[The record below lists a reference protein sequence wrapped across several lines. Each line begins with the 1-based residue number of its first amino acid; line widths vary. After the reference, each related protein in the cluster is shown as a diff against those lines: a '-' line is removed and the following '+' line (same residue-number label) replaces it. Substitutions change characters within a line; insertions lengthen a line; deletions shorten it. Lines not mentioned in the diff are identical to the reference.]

1 MSIFSKI
8 KQWFSGL
15 LPKHETLTDAEITT
29 ESIPVVDQKNHKHV
43 HRHVETLLMV
53 KFWWVGLAI
62 VAVAYIIFQS
72 LSALYLILGAYIIS
86 VALESVVLFFERRGL
101 SRGFSLTLSYII
113 LVAVFLSWFILIVPF
128 VFSQMSS
135 MLDTLVSSVRAF
147 QFALNTQWL
156 AVIIQDISWL
166 PGYAKEYVLD
176 IVSNPQFSAT
186 IQSDLQNNISQIVGL
201 WTSYAQNIGNIAVSL
216 ISGFFSVVAQLGVVV
231 TLAVFFSIEKKM
243 VMRFI
248 SGLWGKKDYDFVYAK
263 LDRIYARLGLWL
275 RGQTIVCLC
284 VWIAVFIVLQILAL
298 FGFALPSIWSL
309 AIIAW
314 VTNFIPYLW
323 PFLWGIPA
331 VLLAFV
337 NFGGWGILFVFFAY
351 GLIQQLESSFLTPY
365 VMNRTVGISPL
376 LILICLIIGGLVMWF
391 VWVVLAVPIA
401 VIISM
406 VYGEDK

>member
-8 KQWFSGL
+8 KQWFSWL
-15 LPKHETLTDAEITT
+15 FPKHEVQVDAQITAD
-29 ESIPVVDQKNHKHV
+29 SMPVEDQKDHQHV

-86 VALESVVLFFERRGL
+86 VALESVVLFFQHRGL
-101 SRGFSLTLSYII
+101 SRWFSLTLSYII

-128 VFSQMSS
+128 VFSQMSA
-135 MLDTLVSSVRAF
+135 MIDTLVLSVRAF
-147 QFALNTQWL
+147 QSALNTQWL
-156 AVIIQDISWL
+156 AAIIQDLSWL
-166 PGYAKEYVLD
+166 PWYAKEYVLD
-176 IVSNPQFSAT
+176 IISNPQFAAT

-216 ISGFFSVVAQLGVVV
+216 IGGFFSVVAQLGIVV

-263 LDRIYARLGLWL
+263 LDRIYTRLGLWL

-284 VWIAVFIVLQILAL
+284 VWIAVFIILQILAL
-298 FGFALPSIWSL
+298 LWFGLPSIGSL

-323 PFLWGIPA
+323 PFLWGVPA

-337 NFGGWGILFVFFAY
+337 NFGGWGIVFVFLAY
-351 GLIQQLESSFLTPY
+351 GIIQQLESSFLTPY

>member
-1 MSIFSKI
+1 MSIFGKI
-8 KQWFSGL
+8 KQWLTSL
-15 LPKHETLTDAEITT
+15 LPKHQD
-29 ESIPVVDQKNHKHV
+29 PVDVDVSLDREVLEPDTKDHQHV

-86 VALESVVLFFERRGL
+86 VALESVVLFFQNRGL
-101 SRGFSLTLSYII
+101 SRWFSLTLSYII

-135 MLDTLVSSVRAF
+135 MIDTLVSSVRTF
-147 QFALNTQWL
+147 QVALNAQWL
-156 AVIIQDISWL
+156 SAVIQDLSWL
-166 PGYAKEYVLD
+166 PAYAKQYVLD
-176 IVSNPQFSAT
+176 IISNPQFAAT

-216 ISGFFSVVAQLGVVV
+216 ISWFFSVVAQLGIVV

-248 SGLWGKKDYDFVYAK
+248 SGLWGKKDYDLVYAK
-263 LDRIYARLGLWL
+263 LDRIYTRLGLWL
-275 RGQTIVCLC
+275 RGQTIVCFC
-284 VWIAVFIVLQILAL
+284 VGIAVFIVLQILAL
-298 FGFALPSIWSL
+298 FWFALPNIGSL

-323 PFLWGIPA
+323 PFLWWIPA
-331 VLLAFV
+331 ILLAFV
-337 NFGGWGILFVFFAY
+337 NFGGWGILFVFLAY
-351 GLIQQLESSFLTPY
+351 GVIQQLESSFLTPY

-376 LILICLIIGGLVMWF
+376 LILICLIVGWLVMWF

-406 VYGEDK
+406 IYWD